1 MKRWLVKILLVGAL
15 LWGGWWWIATGAMQ
29 KGLDAFW
36 QSQRDSGLDVTVAQ
50 AARSGFPLRIGTTL
64 RDITLSDPAAQT
76 ALKVPQISIASPVY
90 WPGDVAVTLPAEPI
104 TFTAPQGPLTLMSG
118 GMHAD
123 LHLHPGTSL
132 ALEAM
137 RGKARAVTLDAVE
150 GRVLS
155 VADIS
160 ADVIQTTAPDTYDI
174 SFTATGFTP
183 GSLIRQG
190 LQIPNAWADSFA
202 PILADM
208 VVTFDRPW
216 DRSALRTTRPQPRV
230 ITINQLTAKWD
241 QLGFEVSGQ
250 LSVDNSGVPTGDVR
264 MQVRNWQRIFDMV
277 VGSTDVPAQWTST
290 IESVLGAMSNADGTL
305 DLPVKIQNGQ
315 MRVGFFPLG
324 PAPRIVIR

>member
-1 MKRWLVKILLVGAL
+1 MKRWLVKILLVCAL

-36 QSQRDSGLDVTVAQ
+36 QGQRDSGLDVTVAQ

-76 ALKVPQISIASPVY
+76 ALKIPHISIASPVY

-104 TFTAPQGPLTLMSG
+104 TFTAAQGPLTLMSD
-118 GMHAD
+118 GMQAD
-123 LHLHPGTSL
+123 LNLHPGTAL

-155 VADIS
+155 VEEIAT
-160 ADVIQTTAPDTYDI
+160 DVIQTTAPETYAI
-174 SFTATGFTP
+174 SLVATGVAP

-190 LQIPNAWADSFA
+190 LQVPDAWADSFA
-202 PILADM
+202 PILADI

-216 DRSALRTTRPQPRV
+216 DRSALRNSRPQPRV
-230 ITINQLTAKWD
+230 ITINQLTAEWD
-241 QLGFEVSGQ
+241 QLGFEISGN
-250 LSVDNSGVPTGDVR
+250 LNVDNNGVPTGDVR
-264 MQVRNWQRIFDMV
+264 VQVRNWQRIFNMITD
-277 VGSTDVPAQWTST
+277 STDVPAQWTST
-290 IESVLGAMSNADGTL
+290 IESVLGAMSDAQGTL
-305 DLPVKIQNGQ
+305 DLPVTLQNGQ